1 MFCSSLLFL
10 CLPDVS
16 PLVDVTS
23 NKEALKLKEHCG
35 QINIP
40 EHALILELSSE
51 FFFDQNGCKQVA
63 VSAFF
68 PLKESK
74 TEG

>member
-1 MFCSSLLFL
+1 MVREIFQNMLSFL
-10 CLPDVS
+10 NS
-16 PLVDVTS
+16 AQS
-23 NKEALKLKEHCG
+23 
-35 QINIP
+35 
-40 EHALILELSSE
+40 

-63 VSAFF
+63 VADIF